1 MRRVVVILMFLVVAS
16 GVAWAD
22 RLILAPK
29 GEILPPGQFKI
40 EGMLKPSG
48 ERPGVFWIN
57 AGVGQIELEGMLYD
71 NGNGKMKGSVGAE
84 AQLLPETLLT
94 PAVGVGIRDIA
105 DNGLQGRAEY
115 LAVTKTIPTE
125 GLKGLVHDVKLH
137 VGFGL
142 ERIDGF
148 FAGAE
153 AGLPYNLWFAAE
165 HDSHGLNIAG
175 GWSPVRN
182 LQIRAYGLNGD
193 GYFGLVLRF
202 P

>member
-1 MRRVVVILMFLVVAS
+1 MRTVLVVFAVFAVVS
-16 GVAWAD
+16 GGAWAD

-48 ERPGVFWIN
+48 ERPGVFWVN

-71 NGNGKMKGSVGAE
+71 NGTGKMKGSIGAE
-84 AQLLPETLLT
+84 VQLLPETLLT

-115 LAVTKTIPTE
+115 LAVTKSIPTE
-125 GLKGLVHDVKLH
+125 GLKGLVYDVKLH
-137 VGFGL
+137 VGVGL
-142 ERIDGF
+142 EGIDGF

-153 AGLPYNLWFAAE
+153 AGLPYNLWLAAE

-175 GWSPVRN
+175 GWSPTRN
-182 LQIRAYGLNGD
+182 LQLRVSGLNGD
-193 GYFGLVLRF
+193 AYLGLVLRF